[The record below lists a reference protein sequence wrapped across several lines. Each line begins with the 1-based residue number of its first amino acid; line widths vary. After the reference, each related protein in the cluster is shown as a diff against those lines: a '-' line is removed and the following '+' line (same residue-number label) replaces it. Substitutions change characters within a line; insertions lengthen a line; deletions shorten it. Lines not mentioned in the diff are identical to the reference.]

1 MNPRTPFVCNH
12 TIVSSPATV
21 RSRPRPHR
29 SPPPYCDRHGAVVWR
44 CQHAVSR
51 SFIVCSSC
59 FTLIQV
65 PAVFAV
71 VSAKVRDL
79 RCGACSVVLSYSYHD
94 PDRKKPV
101 DD

>member
-1 MNPRTPFVCNH
+1 MEAGTRPLALEV
-12 TIVSSPATV
+12 V
-21 RSRPRPHR
+21 RG
-29 SPPPYCDRHGAVVWR
+29 DA
-44 CQHAVSR
+44 
-51 SFIVCSSC
+51 SFYYQLVNC